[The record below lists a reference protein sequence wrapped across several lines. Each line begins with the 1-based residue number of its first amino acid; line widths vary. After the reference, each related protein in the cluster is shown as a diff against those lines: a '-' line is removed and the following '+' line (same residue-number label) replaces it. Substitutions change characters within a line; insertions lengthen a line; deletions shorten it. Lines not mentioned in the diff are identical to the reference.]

1 MMNRQFL
8 NNVTNYFFIVSAL
21 FLGFLFYMTTV
32 GTVDGNMFI
41 YQILSLLISLVT
53 FFIFLKTKTKVG
65 LIFFILIFQ
74 LFISRLILFFDVL
87 LEPSDVGR
95 YQEEA
100 KVIGNSP
107 FFYDGVIKVVTTD
120 NYFSDINDLG
130 YISTTGFVYFVFGD
144 YYAETIIIY
153 LKLFFHL
160 ATILLFCKTLQMLS
174 CYNKLWIKFVAIFW
188 GINIY
193 AVYFAISGL
202 KENIFTF
209 FISTAVY
216 YLVRL
221 IRRYSR
227 TNLFFFLLATA
238 GTFCF
243 RLTPPLYFLG
253 AYIGF
258 LWLKTKSSRYIF
270 ILLLGIILII
280 SIGYQLLLY
289 YFPFMEVLSAKR
301 MLAEEDTGS
310 SFVAY
315 NLISAF
321 IGPYPS
327 VLNSHNNV
335 NLITSTYSIYHLGFS
350 VFAILGIYHVI
361 RERVVIMYPFFI
373 VYFLNVC
380 MMVLTGYSTN
390 ARYSYPFILLY
401 YAFIPYG
408 LSYYY
413 KKKYYSPY
421 LVGAILIS
429 FIYNIYKA

>member
-1 MMNRQFL
+1 MNRQFL
-8 NNVTNYFFIVSAL
+8 NNVTQYYFLVSAL

-32 GTVDGNMFI
+32 GTVDDNMFI
-41 YQILSLLISLVT
+41 YQILSLLFSLVA
-53 FFIFLKTKTKVG
+53 FFIFWGIKTRAG
-65 LIFFILIFQ
+65 LLFFIFIFQ
-74 LFISRLILFFDVL
+74 LLISGLMLLFDVL

-100 KVIGNSP
+100 KVIGNSH
-107 FFYDGVIKVVTTD
+107 FFYDGIIKVVTND
-120 NYFSDINDLG
+120 DYISDINDLG
-130 YISTTGFVYFVFGD
+130 YISTTGFVYYVFGD

-160 ATILLFCKTLQMLS
+160 VTVLLFCKTLQMLS

-188 GINIY
+188 GINLY

-209 FISTAVY
+209 FISIAVF

-221 IRRYSR
+221 IKHYSR
-227 TNLFFFLLATA
+227 TNLFFFLLATV

-243 RLTPPLYFLG
+243 RLTAPLYFWG

-258 LWLKTKSSRYIF
+258 IWLKTKSSRYIF

-301 MLAEEDTGS
+301 MLAEENTGS
-310 SFVAY
+310 SFTAY
-315 NLISAF
+315 NLLTTF

-327 VLNSHNNV
+327 VLNSHINV
-335 NLITSTYSIYHLGFS
+335 NLITCTYSIYHLGFS
-350 VFAILGIYHVI
+350 VFALLGIYHVI
-361 RERVVIMYPFFI
+361 RERVLIMYPFFI

-380 MMVLTGYSTN
+380 MVVLTGYSTN
-390 ARYSYPFILLY
+390 ARYSYPFVLLY

-408 LSYYY
+408 LSLFY
-413 KKKYYSPY
+413 KKKYYFPY
-421 LVGAILIS
+421 LVGVILIS
-429 FIYNIYKA
+429 FIYNISKA